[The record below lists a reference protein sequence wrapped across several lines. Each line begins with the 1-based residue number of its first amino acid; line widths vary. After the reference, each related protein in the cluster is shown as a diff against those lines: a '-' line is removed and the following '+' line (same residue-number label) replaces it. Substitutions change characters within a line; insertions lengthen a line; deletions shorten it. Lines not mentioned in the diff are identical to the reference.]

1 MPQEYGIYVV
11 DDDDAVRGS
20 ICALLSAFGFDVESF
35 DSGETFLNALSRLR
49 NGIIV
54 LDWRMPGCG
63 GATVLRALDEH
74 FFTIVHSAHLDSAA
88 IAEARRL
95 GAADIIEK
103 PCEPRQLVDA
113 VRRAIEVCRTAPGEP

>member
-1 MPQEYGIYVV
+1 MPQKYGIYVV
-11 DDDDAVRGS
+11 DDDDAVRAS

-35 DSGETFLNALSRLR
+35 DSGETFLNALNRLR

-63 GATVLRALDEH
+63 GAAVLRALDEH
-74 FFTIVHSAHLDSAA
+74 YFTIVHSAHLDSAA
-88 IAEARRL
+88 IAEATRL
-95 GAADIIEK
+95 GARDIIEK